1 MKRCKYEDLFD
12 NYLLNRLDEEKNK
25 EIEEHYFNCPSCF
38 EKIAERNELISI
50 IKLRGNEIFR
60 DEGKE
65 DDVKGL
71 TWFERIVS
79 LLTPKQWAATAV
91 SACLLLIIFG
101 LVFIFIP
108 YSRITPYSFRSIGY
122 DKTRGGEII
131 IKLVPPVDIKSI
143 PSKFEWS
150 RLVEDGDYKIYIF
163 DNGNQLWSSTTKE
176 NFIVLPEEVRSRMI
190 VDKKYSCEVKAF
202 SSKGTLEASGKIE
215 FKIQRA
221 E

>member
-1 MKRCKYEDLFD
+1 MRRCKYEDLFD
-12 NYLLNRLDEEKNK
+12 NYLLNRLDEDKNK
-25 EIEEHYFNCPSCF
+25 EFEEHYFNCPSCF
-38 EKIAERNELISI
+38 EKIVERNELISL
-50 IKLRGNEIFR
+50 IKHKGNEIFQ

-65 DDVKGL
+65 DEVKGL
-71 TWFERIVS
+71 TWFEKIVS

-101 LVFIFIP
+101 LVFIVIP
-108 YSRITPYSFRSIGY
+108 YSRITPYTFRSIGH

-131 IKLVPPVDIKSI
+131 IKLVPPVDVKSV

-190 VDKKYSCEVKAF
+190 VDIKYSCEVKAF
-202 SSKGTLEASGKIE
+202 SSKGTLEASGKIQ
-215 FKIQRA
+215 FKIQRD